1 MDVIRDCG
9 WLYTGMIIV
18 CGGLFFVNNLLET
31 YFSSCMF
38 FSALWLS
45 VQWCYC
51 RSWPVISHWRCWSWC
66 WWDRSW
72 WCTSTTLRLSGG
84 TSLAG
89 REMLS
94 VEHSLFYP
102 QSVPTGTWHCQV
114 GQTHPLVS
122 GWETNWGNKFNVSS
136 LSSVKLGL
144 DILCIVQGEI
154 WQAMGCSPLCNSRK
168 TTRHHTP
175 RVLHVLLCS
184 WSADSSLRI
193 NHDGFFRDM
202 ILQITNLDLS
212 NTKWI

>member
-122 GWETNWGNKFNVSS
+122 GWETNSGNKFNVSY
-136 LSSVKLGL
+136 
-144 DILCIVQGEI
+144 
-154 WQAMGCSPLCNSRK
+154 
-168 TTRHHTP
+168 
-175 RVLHVLLCS
+175 LCS
-184 WSADSSLRI
+184 LLGALLKLLIANFTLIFQLYEQI
-193 NHDGFFRDM
+193 NWTELFYAESM
-202 ILQITNLDLS
+202 ILNFCSLTAMYIQFVQWSVEIQFIHSYVINQKLP
-212 NTKWI
+212 I